1 MTWPDTVPP
10 YKVSEDMSRFKYS
23 CVYDECLTCW
33 RNGQAPRRQYCQII
47 NGTQGGAVD
56 SVVQV
61 QIREC
66 NRFESVTPP

>member
-1 MTWPDTVPP
+1 MHGIIICFV
-10 YKVSEDMSRFKYS
+10 
-23 CVYDECLTCW
+23 VYNSTIMFIFDIIFDECLTCW
-33 RNGQAPRRQYCQII
+33 RNGQAPRRQCCKII
-47 NGTQGGAVD
+47 NGTQGGGVVD